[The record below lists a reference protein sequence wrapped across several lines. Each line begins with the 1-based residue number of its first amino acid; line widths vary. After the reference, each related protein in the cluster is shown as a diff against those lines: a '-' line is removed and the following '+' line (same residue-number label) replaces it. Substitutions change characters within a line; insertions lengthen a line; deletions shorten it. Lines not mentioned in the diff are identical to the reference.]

1 MKKILLFIS
10 ILMLTGC
17 NAFASLINYGAQY
30 TPNGQVTNVN
40 LNGYFN
46 DVSNVVNGGLD
57 NTNANTTSGY
67 RFYQTVATLPAPG
80 NTGQVYFLTT
90 DDSLNFDTGSTFI
103 KTIGIAGSPLQG
115 NVVYYG
121 ATGLAYAVTG
131 TAGQVFMSN
140 GSGTNPTFSTIS
152 YTNVTPPYV
161 KLSNTQTASTG
172 GGSGT
177 TGSWLTIPLNTKDSD
192 SASIATLTS
201 NQVTLPAGTYIVSGN
216 EPFFDTNAGQSRL
229 YNVTDSA
236 ILINGTSEN
245 SPNSSSIT
253 VESIIYGQFTITAT
267 KTIAYQYQI
276 MTHTS
281 SSDLGQSAGF
291 GNEVYGVIT
300 FTKVA

>member
-1 MKKILLFIS
+1 MKKILLGIGL
-10 ILMLTGC
+10 LMLAGC
-17 NAFASLINYGAQY
+17 NAYASLINYGAQY

-67 RFYQTVATLPAPG
+67 RFYQTVATLPAAG

-103 KTIGIAGSPLQG
+103 KTVGIAGSPVQG

-121 ATGLAYAVTG
+121 ASGLAYVPTG
-131 TAGQVFMSN
+131 TAGQLLTSN
-140 GSGTNPTFSTIS
+140 GAGTNPTFQSIN
-152 YTNVTPPYV
+152 YANVTPPYV
-161 KLSNTQTASTG
+161 KLSNTQSSGSNG
-172 GGSGT
+172 GAGT
-177 TGSWLTIPLNTKDSD
+177 TGSWQTIPLNTTDVD
-192 SASIATLTS
+192 SASISTLLS
-201 NQVTLPAGTYIVSGN
+201 NQVSLPAGTYIVSGS
-216 EPFFDTNAGQSRL
+216 EPFLDVNAGQTRV
-229 YNVTDSA
+229 YDVTDST
-236 ILINGTSEN
+236 ILAVGSTSN
-245 SPNSSSIT
+245 SPASSST
-253 VESIIYGQFTITAT
+253 TSISVVNGEFTIAAT

-281 SSDLGQSAGF
+281 TADLGTANGF

-300 FTKVA
+300 FIKVA